1 MRDYSEPTL
10 PIYGPPPAMDAAMR
24 LTAALLALF
33 LLLPAPAIA
42 QAPTREAALAALGS
56 PDAGER
62 QRAAV
67 WLAQL
72 GRMDDV
78 PALLA
83 KLRDPD
89 EDVRAIAE
97 RAIWVIWSRSGDA
110 QTDTVFLEGVSQMS
124 AGALEEGIATFTRV
138 IEMAPEFA
146 EGWNKR
152 ATLYFLVGDLE
163 RSLKDC
169 DEVLKRNPDHFGVL
183 AGYGQIYAQLGDYE
197 QALAYF
203 RRALAIN
210 PNLDGVEFQ
219 VRLLERVLAERK
231 KKT

>member
-1 MRDYSEPTL
+1 MRS
-10 PIYGPPPAMDAAMR
+10 

-33 LLLPAPAIA
+33 LLLSGPAGA
-42 QAPTREAALAALGS
+42 QAPPTRESALAALGS
-56 PDAGER
+56 PEPRER
-62 QRAAV
+62 ARAAV
-67 WLAQL
+67 GLAQV
-72 GRMDDV
+72 GRMEDV

-83 KLRDPD
+83 RLRDPD

-110 QTDTVFLEGVSQMS
+110 QTDALFLEGIEQMN
-124 AGALEEGIATFTRV
+124 AGELQAGIATFSRL
-138 IEMAPEFA
+138 IERAPGFA

-152 ATLYFLVGDLE
+152 ATLYFLAGDFE

-183 AGYGQIYAQLGDYE
+183 AGYGQIYTRLGDYE
-197 QALAYF
+197 KALAYF
-203 RRALAIN
+203 RRALAVN

-219 VRLLERVLAERK
+219 MRLLEHLIAERK

>member
-1 MRDYSEPTL
+1 
-10 PIYGPPPAMDAAMR
+10 MR

-33 LLLPAPAIA
+33 LLLPAPGSA
-42 QAPTREAALAALGS
+42 QAPTREAALEALQSSDPGQ
-56 PDAGER
+56 R

-67 WLAQL
+67 WLAQV

-97 RAIWVIWSRSGDA
+97 RAIWVIWSRSGNPQADA
-110 QTDTVFLEGVSQMS
+110 LFLDGIAQLN
-124 AGALEEGIATFTRV
+124 AGQFKEGIATFSRV
-138 IEMAPEFA
+138 IAMAPEFA

-152 ATLYFLVGDLE
+152 ATVYFLVGDFE

-169 DEVLKRNPDHFGVL
+169 DEVIKRNPHHFGAL
-183 AGYGQIYAQLGDYE
+183 AGYGQIYMQLDDYDRAIE
-197 QALAYF
+197 YF
-203 RRALAIN
+203 KRALAVN

-219 VRLLERVLAERK
+219 VRVLEHALAERRK
-231 KKT
+231 KS

>member
-1 MRDYSEPTL
+1 
-10 PIYGPPPAMDAAMR
+10 MR

-33 LLLPAPAIA
+33 LLLPAPASA
-42 QAPTREAALAALGS
+42 QAPTREAALETLQS
-56 PDAGER
+56 PDARQR

-67 WLAQL
+67 WLAQV

-97 RAIWVIWSRSGDA
+97 RAIWVIWSRSGNP
-110 QTDTVFLEGVSQMS
+110 QTDALFLAGIAQMN
-124 AGALEEGIATFTRV
+124 AGQLKEGIATFSRV
-138 IEMAPEFA
+138 IEIAPEFA

-152 ATLYFLVGDLE
+152 ATLYFLVGDFE

-169 DEVLKRNPDHFGVL
+169 DDVIKRNPNHFGVL
-183 AGYGQIYAQLGDYE
+183 AGYGQIYMQLDDYE
-197 QALAYF
+197 KALDYF
-203 RRALAIN
+203 KRALAVN

-219 VRLLERVLAERK
+219 VRLLERVLAERRK
-231 KKT
+231 KS